1 MQAFSAKSVYVSAS
15 DTVKVEITAKLP
27 SGVAGAVIRRSTTG
41 YPTSETEG
49 ELFKNITANGTYTD
63 TNVTVGV
70 VYYYSAFPYTST
82 GAYNRSEANRT
93 SVTPKKRDY
102 LFGYDLVKA
111 TSSPTGRV
119 TYPSDVDNAA
129 FTPAAM
135 NFNTGKFNYGGWA
148 FDPGEKFMPRPCM
161 LTYAGVVD
169 HYLNPDD
176 YTKKVDGSASKVADT
191 SFGGNAMME
200 WPKIYTKRWEENGVY
215 HFRCSDV
222 PQDDDWDCW
231 CNYDRQ
237 NNQIDHFYTPIYFGS
252 LVSGKLR
259 SISGAANSVSTTAAN
274 EIAYAKANGND
285 WYTEVLADRLLL
297 QDLLVMMARS
307 TECQTAF
314 GYGRCK
320 SPTSGNKTVVPG
332 AMDTKGMF
340 WGSDDQTSG
349 VKVFGM
355 ENVWGNLWRRT
366 AGWINANGTQK
377 VKLTRGTHDGSTVTD
392 YNTDGNGYK
401 TIANATPAGSSG
413 GYISSMKTEA
423 FGRLPVNASGS
434 SSTYEADGMWYNNG
448 QVNYAY
454 VGGGWGDDLLVG
466 PFSALLHVAAS
477 YSASP
482 YGAAL
487 SCKPLAAA

>member
-1 MQAFSAKSVYVSAS
+1 MAEEDLIFGKNRHFFGGIEPSNMLAFSVAVESGVVKVTATLPNDTVVNNQTLCTVEGAIIRRKTTDYPKDEFDGDLVANIKASTVFADSGASPTGTYYYAAFPYTTQGVYNRNKANRVVVNEPEPMQEFSAKSVYVSAS

-49 ELFKNITANGTYTD
+49 ELFKNIPANGTYTD

-129 FTPAAM
+129 FTAAAM
-135 NFNTGKFNYGGWA
+135 NFSTGKFNYGGWA

-169 HYLNPDD
+169 HYLNPND
-176 YTKKVDGSASKVADT
+176 YTKKVNGSASKVADT

-200 WPKIYTKRWEENGVY
+200 WPKIYTKRWESNGVY
-215 HFRCSDV
+215 HFRCSDT
-222 PQDDDWDCW
+222 PQDDTWDCW
-231 CNYDRQ
+231 CNYDRN

-259 SISGAANSVSTTAAN
+259 SISGAANSVNTTAAN
-274 EIAYAKANGND
+274 EGK
-285 WYTEVLADRLLL
+285 R
-297 QDLLVMMARS
+297 Q
-307 TECQTAF
+307 
-314 GYGRCK
+314 
-320 SPTSGNKTVVPG
+320 
-332 AMDTKGMF
+332 
-340 WGSDDQTSG
+340 
-349 VKVFGM
+349 
-355 ENVWGNLWRRT
+355 
-366 AGWINANGTQK
+366 
-377 VKLTRGTHDGSTVTD
+377 
-392 YNTDGNGYK
+392 
-401 TIANATPAGSSG
+401 
-413 GYISSMKTEA
+413 
-423 FGRLPVNASGS
+423 
-434 SSTYEADGMWYNNG
+434 
-448 QVNYAY
+448 
-454 VGGGWGDDLLVG
+454 
-466 PFSALLHVAAS
+466 
-477 YSASP
+477 
-482 YGAAL
+482 
-487 SCKPLAAA
+487 